1 MTSGLCSKVILQKGN
16 VGGRDS
22 EKNCYELIFETDDGY
37 IGFNII
43 AFVVWYV
50 LYIFHN

>member
-1 MTSGLCSKVILQKGN
+1 MTSGLCSKVILQKGD

-22 EKNCYELIFETDDGY
+22 ENNCYELIFETDDGY

-43 AFVVWYV
+43 SLCSLVRVVY
-50 LYIFHN
+50 FP